1 MKKTIID
8 STKSSLAFTVAIFVS
23 FGSAIVALKLM
34 EKIVPTMMVA
44 VMEVV
49 PVEVKIS
56 ADAFWI
62 TALILVVWA
71 MDLFVRPIVKDMMEL
86 FYRIGKMEEKE
97 VIEDDR
103 HSKANA
109 KEC

>member
-1 MKKTIID
+1 MKKTILN
-8 STKSSLAFTVAIFVS
+8 SAKSSFAFTVAIFVS

-97 VIEDDR
+97 VTEDG
-103 HSKANA
+103 HATTATKADA
-109 KEC
+109 